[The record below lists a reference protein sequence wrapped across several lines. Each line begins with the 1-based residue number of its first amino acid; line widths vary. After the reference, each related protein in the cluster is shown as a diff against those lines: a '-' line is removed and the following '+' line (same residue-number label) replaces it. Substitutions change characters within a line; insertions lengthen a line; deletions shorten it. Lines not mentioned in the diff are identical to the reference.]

1 MEDKKQAYIFIGR
14 SGCGK
19 GTQAELLIKY
29 LKEQGRK
36 VFDLQTGDKFREF
49 VKGNGYTNKLANEI
63 NEKGGLQPM
72 FLVLSLW
79 ATAMIENLKGDE
91 DLVLDGMPRK
101 KDQADV
107 LHSVFDFYS
116 YGKPKVIYINVPRE
130 WAEEK
135 LLARGRGDDE
145 VEKIKNRQDWFDTD
159 VVPVLEFYKNH
170 EGYEF
175 FDINGVQSIEEVHNE
190 IMNKIGNFEL

>member
-1 MEDKKQAYIFIGR
+1 MENKKQAYIIIGR

-19 GTQAELLIKY
+19 GTQAELLINN
-29 LKEQGRK
+29 LKNDLNRK
-36 VFDLQTGDKFREF
+36 VFDLQTGDKFRTF
-49 VKGNGYTNKLANEI
+49 VKGEGYTNKLAKEI
-63 NEKGGLQPM
+63 GDRGELQPM

-79 ATAMIENLKGDE
+79 ASALIENLEGDE

-107 LHSVFDFYS
+107 LHSVFDFYG
-116 YGKPKVIYINVPRE
+116 YGKPKVVYINVSRE

-145 VEKIKNRQDWFDTD
+145 AEKIKRRQDWFDTD
-159 VVPVLEFYKNH
+159 VIPVLDFYKNH
-170 EGYEF
+170 ADYEF
-175 FDINGVQSIEEVHNE
+175 LDINGDQSIEDVHQE
-190 IMNKIGNFEL
+190 IMNKL

>member
-1 MEDKKQAYIFIGR
+1 MKQAYIIIGR

-19 GTQAELLIKY
+19 GTQAELLINY
-29 LKEQGRK
+29 LKNDLNRK
-36 VFDLQTGDKFREF
+36 VFDLQTGDKFRDF
-49 VKGNGYTNKLANEI
+49 IKGEGYTNKLAKEI
-63 NEKGGLQPM
+63 GDRGGLQPM

-79 ATAMIENLKGDE
+79 ATALIENLKGDE
-91 DLVLDGMPRK
+91 DLILDGMPRK

-116 YGKPKVIYINVPRE
+116 YDKPKVIYINVSRE

-145 VEKIKNRQDWFDTD
+145 AEKIKNRQDWFDTD
-159 VVPVLEFYKNH
+159 VIPVLGFYENH
-170 EGYEF
+170 EDYEF
-175 FDINGVQSIEEVHNE
+175 LDINGDQSIEDVHNE
-190 IMNKIGNFEL
+190 IMNKIGDFEL